1 MTTREQLDNLIT
13 RMGLTVTEQDL
24 TSLGVWGLYSR
35 REHLIIINE
44 RLTARLKTA
53 ALAHELAHAIYE
65 HDGHQTP
72 PVEQQVNE
80 MAARMLISRD
90 AYKRAEALYG
100 CDVHAIANELDVAL
114 IMVESFRRVLERE
127 NPPRVLQ

>member
-13 RMGLTVTEQDL
+13 RMGLTVTEQNL

-35 REHLIIINE
+35 RERLIIINE
-44 RLTARLKTA
+44 ALTTRLKTA
-53 ALAHELAHAIYE
+53 ALAHELAHAICE

-72 PVEQQVNE
+72 AVEQQVNE

-100 CDVHAIANELDVAL
+100 NDVHAIANELDVAL
-114 IMVESFRRVLERE
+114 IMVESFRKTLERE
-127 NPPRVLQ
+127 NVAPKLG

>member
-1 MTTREQLDNLIT
+1 MTTRKALNDLT
-13 RMGLTVTEQDL
+13 ARMGLTVIEQDL
-24 TSLGVWGLYSR
+24 AGLGVWGLYSR
-35 REHLIIINE
+35 RERLIIINE

-53 ALAHELAHAIYE
+53 ALAHELAHALCE

-72 PVEQQVNE
+72 AIEQQVNE

-100 CDVHAIANELDVAL
+100 NDVHAIANELDVAL
-114 IMVESFRRVLERE
+114 IMVESFRKTLERE
-127 NPPRVLQ
+127 NVAPKLG

>member
-1 MTTREQLDNLIT
+1 MTTREKLDTLIT

-24 TSLGVWGLYSR
+24 TALGVWGLYSR

-44 RLTARLKTA
+44 KLNTRLKTA

>member
-1 MTTREQLDNLIT
+1 MTTREKLDKLT
-13 RMGLTVTEQDL
+13 ARMGLTVIEQDL

-35 REHLIIINE
+35 RVRLIIINE
-44 RLTARLKTA
+44 RLTTRLKTA
-53 ALAHELAHAIYE
+53 ALAHELAHAIYG
-65 HDGHQTP
+65 HDGHQSP
-72 PVEQQVNE
+72 AVERQVNE
-80 MAARMLISRD
+80 MAARMLITRE

-114 IMVESFRRVLERE
+114 IMVESYRHVLERE

>member
-1 MTTREQLDNLIT
+1 MTTREKLDTLIT

-72 PVEQQVNE
+72 AIEQQVNE
-80 MAARMLISRD
+80 MAARMLITRE